1 MKKLFLFAG
10 CLISLGCGGGGG
22 ESSDCSTLG
31 AKIFGGE
38 TCNQSSRSPVVQIV
52 TLVQRGN
59 SAEEPYSI
67 CSGALVS
74 LNKVLTS
81 AHCFDDSLTQL
92 EREQGFSISGFI
104 ARVGGDQGETIRLS
118 QFILHPGYNETGPA
132 GSPFDIAVASLSR
145 VPNPPIGPIPLLVS
159 EVTVPGSEITAF
171 GYGTNDEGTDSILK
185 AESFVVSEARGGN
198 LNVVGDGDTSICSG
212 DSGGPAVYTT
222 KSGTVA
228 LAGVNSFVN
237 REGLCIDAAADSF
250 GFVDIQFLPVF
261 DFIVSQVPD
270 LAAG

>member
-38 TCNQSSRSPVVQIV
+38 TCNQSSRSPVVQIAA
-52 TLVQRGN
+52 LVQRGN
-59 SAEEPYSI
+59 SEEPFYI

-81 AHCFDDSLTQL
+81 AHCFASITQ
-92 EREQGFSISGFI
+92 EAREKGLSISGFI

-145 VPNPPIGPIPLLVS
+145 VPSPPIGPIPLLVS

-198 LNVVGDGDTSICSG
+198 LIVVGDGDTSICPG

-228 LAGVNSFVN
+228 LAGVNSFGS
-237 REGLCIDAAADSF
+237 ELCSDAASDFF

-270 LAAG
+270 LVAG

>member
-38 TCNQSSRSPVVQIV
+38 TCNQSSRSPV
-52 TLVQRGN
+52 
-59 SAEEPYSI
+59 
-67 CSGALVS
+67 
-74 LNKVLTS
+74 
-81 AHCFDDSLTQL
+81 
-92 EREQGFSISGFI
+92 
-104 ARVGGDQGETIRLS
+104 GDQGEIIRFS
-118 QFILHPGYNETGPA
+118 QIILHPGYNGERG

-145 VPNPPIGPIPLLVS
+145 VPSPAIGPIPLLVS
-159 EVTVPGSEITAF
+159 EITGPGSEITAF

-198 LNVVGDGDTSICSG
+198 LNVVGDGDTSICPG

-228 LAGVNSFVN
+228 LAGVNSYVN
-237 REGLCIDAAADSF
+237 VGGLCSDAAADFF
-250 GFVDIQFLPVF
+250 GFVDIQSPPVF

>member
-38 TCNQSSRSPVVQIV
+38 TCNQSSRSPVVEIV
-52 TLVQRGN
+52 ALIQRGN
-59 SAEEPYSI
+59 SEERFST

-81 AHCFDDSLTQL
+81 AHCFVRPTELA
-92 EREQGFSISGFI
+92 REQGLSISGFI
-104 ARVGGDQGETIRLS
+104 ARVGGDQGEIIRFS
-118 QFILHPGYNETGPA
+118 QIILHPGYNGERG

-145 VPNPPIGPIPLLVS
+145 VPSPAIGPIPLLVS
-159 EVTVPGSEITAF
+159 EITGPGSEITAF

-198 LNVVGDGDTSICSG
+198 LNVVGDGDTSICPG

-228 LAGVNSFVN
+228 LAGVNSYVN
-237 REGLCIDAAADSF
+237 VGGLCSDAAADFF
-250 GFVDIQFLPVF
+250 GFVDIQSPPVF

>member
-52 TLVQRGN
+52 ALVQRGN
-59 SAEEPYSI
+59 SEEQFYI

-81 AHCFDDSLTQL
+81 AHCFVRPTELA
-92 EREQGFSISGFI
+92 REQGLSISGFI
-104 ARVGGDQGETIRLS
+104 ARVGGDQGEIIRFS
-118 QFILHPGYNETGPA
+118 QIISHPGYRYNGGA
-132 GSPFDIAVASLSR
+132 GGSPFDIAVASLSR

-171 GYGTNDEGTDSILK
+171 GYGTNDEGTDFILK

-198 LNVVGDGDTSICSG
+198 LIVVGDGDTSICPG

-222 KSGTVA
+222 KSGTVT